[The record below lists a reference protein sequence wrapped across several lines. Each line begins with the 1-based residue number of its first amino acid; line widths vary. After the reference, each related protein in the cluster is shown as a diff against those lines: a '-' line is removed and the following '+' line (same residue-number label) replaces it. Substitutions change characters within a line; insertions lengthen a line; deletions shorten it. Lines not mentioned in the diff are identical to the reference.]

1 MTTYIPRNEYIQRIL
16 PFIGRNIIKVL
27 VGQRRVGKSYLL
39 LQLMDEVKK
48 INPDVHCIFINKESL
63 EFDSIKDYND
73 LLLYVNQNTH
83 SNKKTALFID
93 EIQDIIEF
101 EKALRHFGLNENFDI
116 YCTGS
121 NANLLSGEL
130 ASFLSGRYIEFNIYS
145 LSYLEFLQF
154 HKLENT
160 NTSLKSFLT
169 YGGLP
174 FLKNLVKDDEVYMEY
189 LKNIYST
196 ILYKDIISRF
206 EVRNTQFLENLVQF
220 LANNIGNVI
229 SANKISDYLKSQKLK
244 ISPQLVIN
252 YLNYLS
258 QAFLIFQVKRNDII
272 GKKVFEIHEKYYF
285 EDWGIVNAMVGF
297 QNMDIGKIIENA
309 VYIHLKSQG
318 YKVNIG
324 VLGDKEID
332 FIAEKNGGKIYLQV
346 CYLIPDEKVKQR
358 EYGNLQLINDNY
370 PKYVVSLDE
379 FAPSDWNGIK
389 HIQLREFL
397 SGSWV

>member
-1 MTTYIPRNEYIQRIL
+1 MYIPRNTYIQRIL
-16 PFIGRNIIKVL
+16 PFVGKNIIKVL

-48 INPDVHCIFINKESL
+48 INPYVHCIFINKESL

-73 LLLYVNQNTH
+73 VLEYVNQHTLP
-83 SNKKTALFID
+83 NKKNALFID
-93 EIQDIIEF
+93 EIQDILEF
-101 EKALRHFGLNENFDI
+101 EKALRHFGLNDNFDI

-130 ASFLSGRYIEFNIYS
+130 ATFLSGRYIEFNVYS

-154 HKLENT
+154 HELENT

-174 FLKNLVKDDEVYMEY
+174 FLRNLVKEDEVYMEY
-189 LKNIYST
+189 LKNIYAT

-206 EVRNTQFLENLVQF
+206 QIRNTQFLENLVQF

-285 EDWGIVNAMVGF
+285 EDWGIVNAMIGF

-309 VYIHLKSQG
+309 VYIHLRSQG

-332 FIAEKNGGKIYLQV
+332 FIAEKNGTKIYLQV
-346 CYLIPDEKVKQR
+346 CYLLPDEKVKQR
-358 EYGNLQLINDNY
+358 EYGNLQLIKDNY
-370 PKYVVSLDE
+370 PKYVISLDE

-389 HIQLREFL
+389 HIHLREFL
-397 SGSWV
+397 SGGWV

>member
-1 MTTYIPRNEYIQRIL
+1 M
-16 PFIGRNIIKVL
+16 
-27 VGQRRVGKSYLL
+27 
-39 LQLMDEVKK
+39 
-48 INPDVHCIFINKESL
+48 
-63 EFDSIKDYND
+63 
-73 LLLYVNQNTH
+73 
-83 SNKKTALFID
+83 
-93 EIQDIIEF
+93 
-101 EKALRHFGLNENFDI
+101 
-116 YCTGS
+116 
-121 NANLLSGEL
+121 
-130 ASFLSGRYIEFNIYS
+130 
-145 LSYLEFLQF
+145 
-154 HKLENT
+154 
-160 NTSLKSFLT
+160 
-169 YGGLP
+169 
-174 FLKNLVKDDEVYMEY
+174 
-189 LKNIYST
+189 
-196 ILYKDIISRF
+196 
-206 EVRNTQFLENLVQF
+206 QF

-285 EDWGIVNAMVGF
+285 EDWGIVNAMIGF

-318 YKVNIG
+318 HKVNIG

-379 FAPSDWNGIK
+379 FAPADLNGIK
-389 HIQLREFL
+389 HIHLRELL
-397 SGSWV
+397 SGGDLV